1 MKLHARNLNPGVTVD
16 GTATRPVLLR
26 VAGLVLAVTPGEALA
41 LADQL
46 HDAAEEI
53 DSAER
58 TSR

>member
-1 MKLHARNLNPGVTVD
+1 MKLTARSARAVVEPEPG
-16 GTATRPVLLR
+16 ATRPVLLR
-26 VAGLVLAVTPGEALA
+26 FAGLHFAMTATEART

-46 HDAAEEI
+46 HDAAEET